1 MATIENSGGGGLSEL
16 DHNEIEETLK
26 RATSSKQLA
35 GSPRLCDF
43 LSYVVTEAAEGRAD
57 RVRAKTI
64 GIDVYGHDASDG
76 GDRENVVRV
85 DAGRLRR
92 KLAEYYDG
100 PGASD
105 PIRISLPVGGYAP
118 HFDRQAQIGAST
130 ALRPQ
135 RRRLLIALGVAAVI
149 VSGLTLRAFW
159 PTPPD
164 RQSNT
169 SANRSTEREAIFD
182 KSPAALQAVNLAE
195 QGREI
200 IFPAIDR
207 ERIAAAL
214 TMFER
219 ARELDSDYFGGHAG
233 AGQVLATQALLSPPG
248 DARSEVI
255 ARAKARAEDAIRL
268 NPASGWSQSA
278 LAWVAF
284 AERDF
289 DTANRLSIRA
299 RDLSPN
305 DPHVLEF
312 DSLIALFSGHF
323 ERVLALGETSIAQS
337 SNAARFVF
345 RNAYASAHFHTGQYA
360 KAAALFQQSSASGA
374 PVSPV
379 TVSYLIAASYEAG
392 DHDAARK
399 AAEGLSAAWPD
410 ARVDLLFLN
419 LFSDETFAR
428 QIIDPLRK
436 AGWRPK
442 GG

>member
-1 MATIENSGGGGLSEL
+1 MRRNLI
-16 DHNEIEETLK
+16 
-26 RATSSKQLA
+26 
-35 GSPRLCDF
+35 
-43 LSYVVTEAAEGRAD
+43 GR
-57 RVRAKTI
+57 
-64 GIDVYGHDASDG
+64 
-76 GDRENVVRV
+76 
-85 DAGRLRR
+85 
-92 KLAEYYDG
+92 
-100 PGASD
+100 
-105 PIRISLPVGGYAP
+105 RIL
-118 HFDRQAQIGAST
+118 GAST

-135 RRRLLIALGVAAVI
+135 RRRLLIALSVAAVV

-164 RQSNT
+164 LQSNT

-219 ARELDSDYFGGHAG
+219 ATELDADYFGGHAG
-233 AGQVLATQALLSPPG
+233 AAQVLATQALLSPPG

-312 DSLIALFSGHF
+312 DSLIALFSGQF

-337 SNAARFVF
+337 NDAARFVF

-360 KAAALFQQSSASGA
+360 EAAALFQQSSASGA

-392 DHDAARK
+392 ELDAARK

-410 ARVDLLFLN
+410 VRVDLLFLN

-436 AGWRPK
+436 AGWRPM